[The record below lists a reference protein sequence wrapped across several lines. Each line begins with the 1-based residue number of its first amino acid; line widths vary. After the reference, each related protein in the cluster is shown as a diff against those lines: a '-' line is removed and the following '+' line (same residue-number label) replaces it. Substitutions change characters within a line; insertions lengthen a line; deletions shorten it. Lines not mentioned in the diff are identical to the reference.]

1 MTTTFHL
8 EPSELDNDFLTKIK
22 SVFGEKKLIITVE
35 EDDDATAALLSTETN
50 RTKFKQ
56 SIHELN
62 TGNLIAVSLDD
73 LRK

>member
-35 EDDDATAALLSTETN
+35 EDDDATAALLSTEAN
-50 RTKFKQ
+50 RNNFKQ